1 MDRAELIEKLVRLR
15 SEIKAYG
22 VRVDVVLLFGSRAR
36 GENLPDSDYDLAF
49 VSRDFGKDRL
59 QEGVL
64 LQKLAFGNLSNCDLI
79 PVSLMEYLDPHP
91 ISPIVAEI
99 RRDGITLL

>member
-1 MDRAELIEKLVRLR
+1 MDRAELTERVIRLR
-15 SEIKAYG
+15 SLIKAHG

-36 GENLPDSDYDLAF
+36 GENSPDSDYDLAF

-79 PVSLMEYLDPHP
+79 PVSLMEFLTPEP

-99 RRDGITLL
+99 RRDGITLI

>member
-1 MDRAELIEKLVRLR
+1 MDRAELTEQVIRLR
-15 SEIKAYG
+15 SLIKAHG

-36 GENLPDSDYDLAF
+36 GENSPNSDYDLAF
-49 VSRDFGKDRL
+49 VSRDFGKDRF

-79 PVSLMEYLDPHP
+79 PVSLMEYLTPEP
-91 ISPIVAEI
+91 ISPVVAEI
-99 RRDGITLL
+99 RRDGITLI

>member
-1 MDRAELIEKLVRLR
+1 MDRAELTERVIRLR
-15 SEIKAYG
+15 SQIKEYG

-36 GENLPDSDYDLAF
+36 GENTQESDYDLAF
-49 VSRDFGKDRL
+49 VSRDFGKDRF

-64 LQKLAFGNLSNCDLI
+64 LQKLAFRTLSNCDLI
-79 PVSLMEYLDPHP
+79 PVSLMDFLDPQP

-99 RRDGITLL
+99 RRDGITLI